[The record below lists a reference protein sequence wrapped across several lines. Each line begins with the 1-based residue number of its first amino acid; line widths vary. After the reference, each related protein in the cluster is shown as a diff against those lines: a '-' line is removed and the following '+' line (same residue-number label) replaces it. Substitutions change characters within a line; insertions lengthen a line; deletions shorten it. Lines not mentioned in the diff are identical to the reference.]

1 MALYNTSIRRPV
13 ATAMAFLVVIVVGVV
28 SFLYLPVDLLP
39 EIEYPR
45 LTVYTN
51 YENVGPEEMEK
62 IITDPVANA
71 VSGVPNVER
80 LTSRS
85 EEGASRVSLEFAQG
99 TDLNAAA
106 NDVRAAL
113 DRIRDDLP
121 VEAEPPGIWKF
132 DPNSQEIVSIAV
144 ESSRDLESLT
154 RLLERNLSRQFE
166 QIPGVGTINVRGG
179 IYRQIRVN
187 LQRDRLKAYDLS
199 AAQVR
204 QAISQSNV
212 ALPGGNVK
220 EGLSDLYVRTQGEY
234 QSLDEIRRTVVTT
247 NDGMPVRVQDVA
259 TVVDGFEDLDRIV
272 VLDGAPVI
280 RLEIQKQSGANT
292 VTVAQQI
299 REEVDRIN
307 AGRNDVELT
316 VVSDQSEFIRKS
328 INNVQNSAIW
338 GSLLAIL
345 VLYLFL
351 RNGST
356 TFIIALSIPI
366 SIIATFALLY
376 FNDLTLNQMTFGG
389 LALGVGLIV
398 DNAIVVLE
406 NIIRQREEN
415 GLSLKEAASVGTQE
429 VAGAIIASTLTTSVI
444 FLPLVFARTTT
455 AALFQSLALVV
466 VFALAC
472 SLLVALTLVPMMASR
487 FLTVDADDA
496 DSTPAASGETT
507 ANASHDTASR
517 NTASRE
523 TTSGD
528 PTSGDTTSGDTT
540 SSDTTRRSWFQRW
553 FARLE
558 TTYSDL
564 IRSALQHRLAV
575 FGVTGVL
582 LVGAIALWPM
592 VDVEL
597 APQTDANQIDVDLEM
612 AQGTNIAVVMEYLD
626 ELEQRVKPFL
636 PEEDTQ
642 HFVKQVR
649 PWGAEVEIQLKSAE
663 ERSVNSYELAD
674 RIREEVV
681 GKVPGADLRVSAQSG
696 LWILRRIFSTGGGN
710 EALQVELRGYDLDQA
725 RDISQR
731 IRTRLERIDG
741 VSGARTGR
749 REGRPEQ
756 NIRFLRDKISSL
768 GLSTQEVAQA
778 VQTNLGGSR
787 AAVFREGGDQFP
799 ITVRLR
805 PEDRLSVQDLDNV
818 SIRTPDGQT
827 VPLSS
832 LVSTDR
838 GRGPT
843 EIRRIN
849 GQRVTYITA
858 TLTSDAV
865 LGDVVDRARADLAQ
879 MDLPEGFAVTFGGE
893 YREQQK
899 AQQDFFIA
907 IIMALILIY
916 MVMAGQFERF
926 LDPLVVMF
934 SVPLVLIGVLPTL
947 VLTGT
952 TVNIQSVMGLVM
964 LIGIVV
970 NNAIVLVD
978 YINLMRRERELPL
991 LDAVA
996 EAGRLRLRPIL
1007 MTTLTTILG
1016 LVPLAL
1022 GIGAGAEIQAA
1033 LARVVIGGLTASTL
1047 VTLVLIPVAYV
1058 TIDRA
1063 ANRLRGR
1070 LPDWSWLPSARQ
1082 PRVTGTTG

>member
-1 MALYNTSIRRPV
+1 MSLYDLSIRRPV
-13 ATAMAFLVVIVVGVV
+13 ATAMTFLAIIVVGSV
-28 SFLYLPVDLLP
+28 SFYYLPVDLLP

-45 LTVYTN
+45 VTVYTN
-51 YENVGPEEMEK
+51 YPNVGPEEVET
-62 IITDPVANA
+62 IITDPVSNA
-71 VSGVPNVER
+71 VSSVPNVER
-80 LTSRS
+80 LTSSS
-85 EEGASRVSLEFAQG
+85 EEGASRVNLEFAQG

-132 DPNSQEIVSIAV
+132 DPNSQEIVTVAV
-144 ESSRDLESLT
+144 ESSRDMESLT
-154 RLLERNLSRQFE
+154 RLLERNLGKQFE
-166 QIPGVGTINVRGG
+166 QIPGVGTLDIRGG

-187 LQRDRLKAYDLS
+187 INRDRLKSYNLS
-199 AAQVR
+199 AAQVQ
-204 QAISQSNV
+204 QAIGQSNV

-220 EGLSDLYVRTQGEY
+220 EGLNDLYVRTQGEY
-234 QSLDEIRRTVVTT
+234 ESLDEIRRTVVTT
-247 NDGMPVRVQDVA
+247 AGTTPIRVEDVA
-259 TVVDGFEDLDRIV
+259 EVVDGYEDLGRIAELNGV
-272 VLDGAPVI
+272 PVL

-292 VTVAQQI
+292 VSVANNI
-299 REEVDRIN
+299 RTEVERIN
-307 AGRNDVELT
+307 ETRSDVRLT
-316 VVSDQSEFIRKS
+316 VVSDQSDFIRKS

-366 SIIATFALLY
+366 SIIATFALLF

-415 GLSLKEAASVGTQE
+415 GRSLKEAASIGTRE
-429 VAGAIIASTLTTSVI
+429 VAGAIVASTLTTSVI

-466 VFALAC
+466 VFALVC

-487 FLTVDADDA
+487 FLTIDA
-496 DSTPAASGETT
+496 GEQTIDLDE
-507 ANASHDTASR
+507 SK
-517 NTASRE
+517 
-523 TTSGD
+523 
-528 PTSGDTTSGDTT
+528 
-540 SSDTTRRSWFQRW
+540 SWFQRA

-558 TTYSDL
+558 NRY
-564 IRSALQHRLAV
+564 SALIERLLSRRWWV
-575 FGVTGVL
+575 FGTTAVL
-582 LVGAIALWPM
+582 LGGAIALWPM
-592 VDVEL
+592 VSIEL
-597 APQTDANQIDVDLEM
+597 APQTDANEIDIDLEM

-626 ELEQRVKPFL
+626 ELEKNVKPLL
-636 PEEDTQ
+636 PEQDMEN
-642 HFVKQVR
+642 FAKQVQ
-649 PWGAEVEIQLKSAE
+649 PWGAEVEIRLKSAG
-663 ERSVNSYELAD
+663 ERSINTFALAD
-674 RIREEVV
+674 SIRSQIL
-681 GKVPGADLRVSAQSG
+681 GTVPGADIQVDAQSG
-696 LWILRRIFSTGGGN
+696 LWILRRVFSTGGGN
-710 EALQVELRGYDLDQA
+710 QALQVELRGYDLERA
-725 RDISQR
+725 RSLSER
-731 IRTRLERIDG
+731 IQSRLEG
-741 VSGARTGR
+741 VEGIASARTGR

-768 GLSTQEVAQA
+768 GLTTQEVAAA
-778 VQTNLGGSR
+778 VQTNVGGSR
-787 AAVFREGGDQFP
+787 AASYRTGGEQFP

-805 PEDRLSVQDLDNV
+805 PEDRLSVKDLDNV
-818 SIRTPDGQT
+818 SIQTPDGES
-827 VPLSS
+827 VPLST
-832 LVSTDR
+832 LVETTR

-849 GQRVTYITA
+849 GQRVTYISA
-858 TLTSDAV
+858 TLNSNAV
-865 LGDVVDRARADLAQ
+865 LGEVVERARDDLAELN
-879 MDLPEGFAVTFGGE
+879 LPEGFSITFGGE

-899 AQQDFFIA
+899 AQTDFLIA
-907 IIMALILIY
+907 IIMALVLIY

-926 LDPLVVMF
+926 LDPFVVMF

-952 TVNIQSVMGLVM
+952 TANIQSVMGFVM

-978 YINLMRRERELPL
+978 YINLMRREREMDLLP
-991 LDAVA
+991 AVA

-1007 MTTLTTILG
+1007 MTTLTTVLG
-1016 LVPLAL
+1016 LAPLAL

-1033 LARVVIGGLTASTL
+1033 LARVVIGGLLASTL
-1047 VTLVLIPVAYV
+1047 ITLVLIPTAYV
-1058 TIDRA
+1058 SLELTARSV
-1063 ANRLRGR
+1063 RSK
-1070 LPDWSWLPSARQ
+1070 LPDWSWLPDSTLR
-1082 PRVTGTTG
+1082 PRRA

>member
-1 MALYNTSIRRPV
+1 MALYDTSIRRPV
-13 ATAMAFLVVIVVGVV
+13 ATAMAFLVIIVVGVV
-28 SFLYLPVDLLP
+28 SFRYLPVDLLP
-39 EIEYPR
+39 EIEFPR
-45 LTVYTN
+45 VTVYTN
-51 YENVGPEEMEK
+51 YPNVGPEEIEK

-80 LTSRS
+80 MTSRS
-85 EEGASRVSLEFAQG
+85 DEGGSRVSLEFAQG
-99 TDLNAAA
+99 TNLDAAT

-144 ESSRDLESLT
+144 ESRRDMESLT
-154 RLLERNLSRQFE
+154 RLMERDLSKRFE
-166 QIPGVGTINVRGG
+166 QIPGVGTLNIQGG

-187 LQRDRLKAYDLS
+187 IDRDRLKAYDMS
-199 AAQVR
+199 AAQVE

-212 ALPGGNVK
+212 TLPGGNVK
-220 EGLSDLYVRTQGEY
+220 EGLNDLYVRTQGEY
-234 QSLDEIRRTVVTT
+234 QSLAQIRRTIVAMVE
-247 NDGMPVRVQDVA
+247 GSPVRVEDVA
-259 TVVDGFEDLDRIV
+259 RVTDGYEDVQRIAE
-272 VLDGAPVI
+272 LNGIPVI

-292 VTVAQQI
+292 VTVADAI
-299 REEVDRIN
+299 RAEVERIN
-307 AGRNDVELT
+307 ETRSDVRLT

-366 SIIATFALLY
+366 SIIATFGLLF

-406 NIIRQREEN
+406 NIIRRREEE
-415 GLSLKEAASVGTQE
+415 GLSLIEAASVGTRE
-429 VAGAIIASTLTTSVI
+429 VAGAIVASTLTTSVI

-487 FLTVDADDA
+487 FLTVDPDA
-496 DSTPAASGETT
+496 EKTEEG
-507 ANASHDTASR
+507 
-517 NTASRE
+517 
-523 TTSGD
+523 TSK
-528 PTSGDTTSGDTT
+528 P
-540 SSDTTRRSWFQRW
+540 WFQRA

-558 TTYSDL
+558 QRYSRT
-564 IRSALQHRLAV
+564 IRAALSYRKAV
-575 FGVTGVL
+575 FAVTGVL
-582 LVGAIALWPM
+582 LAGAIALWPM
-592 VDVEL
+592 ISVEL
-597 APQTDANQIDVDLEM
+597 APQTEASEIDVDLEM
-612 AQGTNIAVVMEYLD
+612 AQGTNIAVVMEYLNELQRRVEPILPRD
-626 ELEQRVKPFL
+626 EMENFA
-636 PEEDTQ
+636 
-642 HFVKQVR
+642 KQVQ
-649 PWGAEVEIQLKSAE
+649 PWGAEVEIRLKPSG
-663 ERSVNSYELAD
+663 ERSVSAFALAD
-674 RIREEVV
+674 RIRSAVV
-681 GKVPGADLRVSAQSG
+681 GQVPGADIRVRAQSG
-696 LWILRRIFSTGGGN
+696 LWILRRVFSSGGGN
-710 EALQVELRGYDLDQA
+710 DALQVELRGYDLEQA
-725 RDISQR
+725 RRIAQR
-731 IRTRLERIDG
+731 IRRTLETVDG
-741 VSGARTGR
+741 VAGARAGR

-768 GLSTQEVAQA
+768 GLTTREVAQA
-778 VQTNLGGSR
+778 VQTNVGGSR
-787 AAVFREGGDQFP
+787 AAAFRQGGEQFP
-799 ITVRLR
+799 IMVRLQ
-805 PEDRLSVQDLDNV
+805 PEDRLSVKDLDNV
-818 SIRTPDGQT
+818 SIRTPSGQT
-827 VPLSS
+827 VPISS
-832 LVSTDR
+832 LITMNR

-849 GQRVTYITA
+849 GQRVTYISA
-858 TLTSDAV
+858 TLESGAV
-865 LGDVVDRARADLAQ
+865 LGEVVERSREALSDIA
-879 MDLPEGFAVTFGGE
+879 LPEGFSIVFGGE

-899 AQQDFFIA
+899 AQQDFLIA
-907 IIMALILIY
+907 IIMALVLIY
-916 MVMAGQFERF
+916 IVMAGQFERF
-926 LDPLVVMF
+926 LDPLIVMF
-934 SVPLVLIGVLPTL
+934 SVPLVIIGVVPTL
-947 VLTGT
+947 LLTGT

-978 YINLMRRERELPL
+978 YINLMRRERGLELF
-991 LDAVA
+991 DAVA

-1007 MTTLTTILG
+1007 MTTLTTVLG

-1047 VTLVLIPVAYV
+1047 ITLGLIPVAYV
-1058 TIDRA
+1058 SVELTA
-1063 ANRLRGR
+1063 QRLRTL
-1070 LPDWSWLPSARQ
+1070 LPDWSWLPQ
-1082 PRVTGTTG
+1082 PGPADVRRSKA

>member
-1 MALYNTSIRRPV
+1 MALYDTSIRRPV
-13 ATAMAFLVVIVVGVV
+13 ATAMAFLVIIVVGVV
-28 SFLYLPVDLLP
+28 SFRYLPVDLLP
-39 EIEYPR
+39 EIEFPR
-45 LTVYTN
+45 VTVYTN
-51 YENVGPEEMEK
+51 YPNVGPEEIEK

-80 LTSRS
+80 MTSRS
-85 EEGASRVSLEFAQG
+85 DEGGSRVSLEFAQG
-99 TDLNAAA
+99 TNLDAAT

-144 ESSRDLESLT
+144 ESRRDMESLT
-154 RLLERNLSRQFE
+154 RLMERDLSKRFE
-166 QIPGVGTINVRGG
+166 QIPGVGTLNIQGG

-187 LQRDRLKAYDLS
+187 IDRDRLKAYDMS
-199 AAQVR
+199 AAQVE

-212 ALPGGNVK
+212 TLPGGNVK
-220 EGLSDLYVRTQGEY
+220 EGLNDLYVRTQGEY
-234 QSLDEIRRTVVTT
+234 QSLAQIRRTIVAMVE
-247 NDGMPVRVQDVA
+247 GSPVRVEDIARVTDGYEDVQ
-259 TVVDGFEDLDRIV
+259 RIAE
-272 VLDGAPVI
+272 LNGIPVI

-292 VTVAQQI
+292 VTVADAI
-299 REEVDRIN
+299 RAEVERIN
-307 AGRNDVELT
+307 ETRSDVRLT

-366 SIIATFALLY
+366 SIIATFGLLF

-406 NIIRQREEN
+406 NIIRRREEE
-415 GLSLKEAASVGTQE
+415 GLSLIEAASVGTRE
-429 VAGAIIASTLTTSVI
+429 VAGAIVASTLTTSVI

-487 FLTVDADDA
+487 FLTVDPDA
-496 DSTPAASGETT
+496 EKTEEG
-507 ANASHDTASR
+507 
-517 NTASRE
+517 
-523 TTSGD
+523 TSK
-528 PTSGDTTSGDTT
+528 P
-540 SSDTTRRSWFQRW
+540 WFQRA

-558 TTYSDL
+558 QQYSRT
-564 IRSALQHRLAV
+564 IRAALSYRKAV
-575 FGVTGVL
+575 FAVTGVL
-582 LVGAIALWPM
+582 LAGAIALWPM
-592 VDVEL
+592 ISVEL
-597 APQTDANQIDVDLEM
+597 APQTEASEIDVDLEM
-612 AQGTNIAVVMEYLD
+612 AQGTNIAVVMEYLNELQRRVEPILPRD
-626 ELEQRVKPFL
+626 EMENFA
-636 PEEDTQ
+636 
-642 HFVKQVR
+642 KQVQ
-649 PWGAEVEIQLKSAE
+649 PWGAEVEIRLKPSG
-663 ERSVNSYELAD
+663 ERSVSAFALAD
-674 RIREEVV
+674 RIRSAVV
-681 GKVPGADLRVSAQSG
+681 GQVPGADIRVRAQSG
-696 LWILRRIFSTGGGN
+696 LWILRRVFSSGGGN
-710 EALQVELRGYDLDQA
+710 DALQVELRGYDLEQA
-725 RDISQR
+725 RRIAQR
-731 IRTRLERIDG
+731 IRRTLETVDG
-741 VSGARTGR
+741 VAGARAGR

-768 GLSTQEVAQA
+768 GLTTREVAQA
-778 VQTNLGGSR
+778 VQTNVGGSR
-787 AAVFREGGDQFP
+787 AAAFRQGGEQFP
-799 ITVRLR
+799 IMVRLQ
-805 PEDRLSVQDLDNV
+805 PEDRLSVKDLDNV
-818 SIRTPDGQT
+818 SIRTPSGQT
-827 VPLSS
+827 VPISS
-832 LVSTDR
+832 LITMNR

-849 GQRVTYITA
+849 GQRVTYISA
-858 TLTSDAV
+858 TLESGAV
-865 LGDVVDRARADLAQ
+865 LGEVVERSREALSDIA
-879 MDLPEGFAVTFGGE
+879 LPEGFSIVFGGE

-899 AQQDFFIA
+899 AQQDFLIA
-907 IIMALILIY
+907 IIMALVLIY

-926 LDPLVVMF
+926 LDPLIVMF
-934 SVPLVLIGVLPTL
+934 SVPLVIIGVVPTL
-947 VLTGT
+947 LLTGT

-978 YINLMRRERELPL
+978 YINLMRRERGLELF
-991 LDAVA
+991 DAVA

-1007 MTTLTTILG
+1007 MTTLTTVLG

-1047 VTLVLIPVAYV
+1047 ITLGLIPVAYV
-1058 TIDRA
+1058 SVELTA
-1063 ANRLRGR
+1063 QRLRTL
-1070 LPDWSWLPSARQ
+1070 LPDWSWLPQ
-1082 PRVTGTTG
+1082 PGPADVRPSKA

>member
-1 MALYNTSIRRPV
+1 MSLSDLSIRRPV
-13 ATAMAFLVVIVVGVV
+13 ATAMTFLAIIVVGSV
-28 SFLYLPVDLLP
+28 SFYYLPVDLLP

-45 LTVYTN
+45 VTVYTN
-51 YENVGPEEMEK
+51 YPNVGPEEVES

-71 VSGVPNVER
+71 VSSVPNVER
-80 LTSRS
+80 MTSQS
-85 EEGASRVSLEFAQG
+85 EEGESRVNLEFAQG

-113 DRIRDDLP
+113 DRVRDELP

-144 ESSRDLESLT
+144 ESSRDMESLT
-154 RLLERNLSRQFE
+154 RLLERNLGKQFE
-166 QIPGVGTINVRGG
+166 QIPGVGTLNIRGG

-187 LQRDRLKAYDLS
+187 INRDRLKSYNLS
-199 AAQVR
+199 AAQVQ
-204 QAISQSNV
+204 QAIAQSNV

-220 EGLSDLYVRTQGEY
+220 EGLNDLYVRTQGEY
-234 QSLDEIRRTVVTT
+234 ESLDEIRRTVVARAGET
-247 NDGMPVRVQDVA
+247 PIRVEDVA
-259 TVVDGFEDLDRIV
+259 EVVDGYEDLNRIAELNGIP
-272 VLDGAPVI
+272 VL
-280 RLEIQKQSGANT
+280 RLQIQKQSGANT
-292 VTVAQQI
+292 VTVADNI
-299 REEVDRIN
+299 RSEVKRVN
-307 AGRNDVELT
+307 ETRSDVQLT
-316 VVSDQSEFIRKS
+316 VVSDQSDFIRKS

-366 SIIATFALLY
+366 SIIATFALLF

-415 GLSLKEAASVGTQE
+415 GRSLKEAASIGTRE
-429 VAGAIIASTLTTSVI
+429 VAGAIVASTLTTSVI

-466 VFALAC
+466 VFALVC

-487 FLTVDADDA
+487 FLTVDAGEQTIDQDD
-496 DSTPAASGETT
+496 SK
-507 ANASHDTASR
+507 
-517 NTASRE
+517 
-523 TTSGD
+523 
-528 PTSGDTTSGDTT
+528 
-540 SSDTTRRSWFQRW
+540 SWFQRA

-558 TTYSDL
+558 NRYSRL
-564 IRSALQHRLAV
+564 IERLLSRRWWV
-575 FGVTGVL
+575 FGTTALL
-582 LVGAIALWPM
+582 LVGSLALWPM
-592 VDVEL
+592 ISIEL

-626 ELEQRVKPFL
+626 ELERNVKPIL
-636 PEEDTQ
+636 PEEDMEN
-642 HFVKQVR
+642 FAKQVQ
-649 PWGAEVEIQLKSAE
+649 PWGAEVEIRLKSAS
-663 ERSVNSYELAD
+663 ERSVNTFALAD
-674 RIREEVV
+674 SIRSQIL
-681 GKVPGADLRVSAQSG
+681 GTVPGADIQVDAQSG
-696 LWILRRIFSTGGGN
+696 LWILRRVFSTGGGN
-710 EALQVELRGYDLDQA
+710 QALQVELRGYDLEQA
-725 RDISQR
+725 RALSER
-731 IRTRLERIDG
+731 IQSRLEG
-741 VSGARTGR
+741 VEGVASARTGR

-768 GLSTQEVAQA
+768 GLSTQEVAAA
-778 VQTNLGGSR
+778 VQTNVGGSQ
-787 AAVFREGGDQFP
+787 AASYRSGGEQFP

-818 SIRTPDGQT
+818 SVQTPNGES
-827 VPLSS
+827 VPLST
-832 LVSTDR
+832 LVDTDR

-849 GQRVTYITA
+849 GQRVTYISA
-858 TLTSDAV
+858 TLNSDAV
-865 LGDVVDRARADLAQ
+865 LGEVVERARDNLADLT
-879 MDLPEGFAVTFGGE
+879 LPEGFSITFGGE

-899 AQQDFFIA
+899 AQTDFLIA

-978 YINLMRRERELPL
+978 YINLMRREHEMDLLP
-991 LDAVA
+991 AVA

-1007 MTTLTTILG
+1007 MTTLTTVLG
-1016 LVPLAL
+1016 LIPLAL

-1033 LARVVIGGLTASTL
+1033 LARVVIGGLLASTL
-1047 VTLVLIPVAYV
+1047 VTLVLIPAAYV
-1058 TIDRA
+1058 SLELTARTV
-1063 ANRLRGR
+1063 RSK
-1070 LPDWSWLPSARQ
+1070 LPDWSWLPDSTLR
-1082 PRVTGTTG
+1082 PRRA

>member
-1 MALYNTSIRRPV
+1 MALQDVSIRRPV
-13 ATAMAFLVVIVVGVV
+13 ATAMTFLVVIVVGAV
-28 SFLYLPVDLLP
+28 SFYYLPVDLLP

-45 LTVYTN
+45 VTVYTN
-51 YENVGPEEMEK
+51 YPNVGPEEIEQ

-71 VSGVPNVER
+71 VSSVPNVER
-80 LTSRS
+80 MTSQS
-85 EEGASRVSLEFAQG
+85 DEGGSRVNLEFAQG

-144 ESSRDLESLT
+144 ESRRDLSSLT
-154 RLLERNLSRQFE
+154 RLLERNLSKQFE

-187 LQRDRLKAYDLS
+187 INRDRLKAYDLS
-199 AAQVR
+199 AAQVQ
-204 QAISQSNV
+204 QAIGQSNV

-220 EGLSDLYVRTQGEY
+220 EGLKDLYVRTQGEY
-234 QSLDEIRRTVVTT
+234 QSLDQIRSTIVAMA
-247 NDGMPVRVQDVA
+247 NGAPVRVKDVA
-259 TVVDGFEDLDRIV
+259 EVVDGYEDLGRIAELNGV
-272 VLDGAPVI
+272 PVL

-292 VTVAQQI
+292 VSVA
-299 REEVDRIN
+299 DRIRTEVQRVN
-307 AGRNDVELT
+307 ETRSDVQLT

-328 INNVQNSAIW
+328 INNVQNSAVW

-366 SIIATFALLY
+366 SIIATFALLF

-415 GLSLKEAASVGTQE
+415 GRSLKEAASVGTRE
-429 VAGAIIASTLTTSVI
+429 VAGAIVASTLTTSVI

-455 AALFQSLALVV
+455 ASLFQALALVV
-466 VFALAC
+466 VFALVC

-487 FLTVDADDA
+487 FLTVEAGEGDATDD
-496 DSTPAASGETT
+496 
-507 ANASHDTASR
+507 
-517 NTASRE
+517 
-523 TTSGD
+523 TSK
-528 PTSGDTTSGDTT
+528 
-540 SSDTTRRSWFQRW
+540 SWFQRA
-553 FARLE
+553 FAALE
-558 TTYSDL
+558 NRYSAA
-564 IRSALQHRLAV
+564 IRSVLNRRWLV
-575 FGVTGVL
+575 FGTTGVV
-582 LVGAIALWPM
+582 LVGALALWPF
-592 VDVEL
+592 VSVEL

-612 AQGTNIAVVMEYLD
+612 AQGTNIAVVMEYLE
-626 ELEQRVKPFL
+626 ELEQRVRPML
-636 PEEDTQ
+636 PREDVE
-642 HFVKQVR
+642 HFAKQVQ
-649 PWGAEVEIQLKSAE
+649 PWGAEVEVQLKSAG
-663 ERSVNSYELAD
+663 ERSVNTFALAD
-674 RIREEVV
+674 SIRSEVV
-681 GKVPGADLRVSAQSG
+681 GKVPGADVRVSAQSG
-696 LWILRRIFSTGGGN
+696 LWILRRIFSVGGGN
-710 EALQVELRGYDLDQA
+710 EDLQIELRGYDLKQA
-725 RDISQR
+725 QKIAQR
-731 IRTRLERIDG
+731 ITQRLETVEG
-741 VSGARTGR
+741 VAGARSGR

-768 GLSTQEVAQA
+768 GLTTQEVARA

-787 AAVFREGGDQFP
+787 AASYRTGGEQFP

-818 SIRTPDGQT
+818 SIRTPDGNA
-827 VPLSS
+827 VPISS
-832 LVSTDR
+832 LITTNR

-843 EIRRIN
+843 EIQRIN
-849 GQRVTYITA
+849 GQRVTYISA

-865 LGDVVDRARADLAQ
+865 LGEVVDRARQELSTLP
-879 MDLPEGFAVTFGGE
+879 LPEGFSITFGGQ

-899 AQQDFFIA
+899 AQTDFMIA
-907 IIMALILIY
+907 IIMALVLIY

-926 LDPLVVMF
+926 LDPLIVMF
-934 SVPLVLIGVLPTL
+934 SVPLVLVGVLPTL
-947 VLTGT
+947 VFTGT
-952 TVNIQSVMGLVM
+952 TINIQSVMGFVM

-978 YINLMRRERELPL
+978 YINLMRRERDLPL
-991 LDAVA
+991 FEAVA

-1022 GIGAGAEIQAA
+1022 GLGAGAEIQAA
-1033 LARVVIGGLTASTL
+1033 LARVVIGGLAASTL
-1047 VTLVLIPVAYV
+1047 ITLLLIPVAYV
-1058 TIDRA
+1058 SADLA
-1063 ANRLRGR
+1063 ARKLRSA
-1070 LPDWSWLPSARQ
+1070 LPDWHWLPDAGRVR
-1082 PRVTGTTG
+1082 PRKA

>member
-1 MALYNTSIRRPV
+1 MAIYDTSIRRPV
-13 ATAMAFLVVIVVGVV
+13 ATAMTFLVVIVIGVV
-28 SFLYLPVDLLP
+28 SFGYLPVDLLP

-51 YENVGPEEMEK
+51 YPNVGPEEVEK

-80 LTSRS
+80 MTSRS
-85 EEGASRVSLEFAQG
+85 EEGGSRVSLEFAQG

-132 DPNSQEIVSIAV
+132 DPNQQEIVTIAV
-144 ESSRDLESLT
+144 ESSRHMESLT
-154 RLLERNLSRQFE
+154 RMLERDLAKRFE
-166 QIPGVGTINVRGG
+166 QIPGVGTLNIQGG
-179 IYRQIRVN
+179 IYREIRVN
-187 LQRDRLKAYDLS
+187 LDRDRLKAFDLS
-199 AAQVR
+199 AAQVQ

-234 QSLDEIRRTVVTT
+234 QSLDQIRRTVVTT
-247 NDGMPVRVQDVA
+247 MDGSPVRVQDVA
-259 TVVDGFEDLDRIV
+259 DVVDGYEDLQRIAELNGVPV
-272 VLDGAPVI
+272 V

-292 VTVAQQI
+292 VTVAEQI
-299 REEVDRIN
+299 REEVERIN
-307 AGRNDVELT
+307 ASRSDVKLT
-316 VVSDQSEFIRKS
+316 VVSDQSEFIRTS
-328 INNVQNSAIW
+328 IDNVQNSAIW

-366 SIIATFALLY
+366 SIIATFGLLF

-415 GLSLKEAASVGTQE
+415 GRSLAEAASVGTRE

-455 AALFQSLALVV
+455 ADLFQSLALVV
-466 VFALAC
+466 VFALVC
-472 SLLVALTLVPMMASR
+472 SLFVALTLVPMMASR
-487 FLTVDADDA
+487 FLTIDKGEGTAEQDA
-496 DSTPAASGETT
+496 SK
-507 ANASHDTASR
+507 
-517 NTASRE
+517 
-523 TTSGD
+523 
-528 PTSGDTTSGDTT
+528 
-540 SSDTTRRSWFQRW
+540 SWFQRA
-553 FARLE
+553 FAAAENR
-558 TTYSDL
+558 YAAL
-564 IRSALQHRLAV
+564 IRTALARRAWV
-575 FGVTGVL
+575 FGTTVVL
-582 LVGAIALWPM
+582 LGGALALWPLIS
-592 VDVEL
+592 VEL
-597 APQTDANQIDVDLEM
+597 APQTDANEIDVDLDM

-626 ELEQRVKPFL
+626 ELERRVKPLL
-636 PEEDTQ
+636 PEDDMEN
-642 HFVKQVR
+642 FAKQVQ
-649 PWGAEVEIQLKSAE
+649 PWGAEVEIRLKSAG
-663 ERSVNSYELAD
+663 ERSVNSFKLAD
-674 RIREEVV
+674 EIRDEVI
-681 GKVPGADLRVSAQSG
+681 GQVPGADVRVSAQSG
-696 LWILRRIFSTGGGN
+696 LWILRRIFSVGGGT
-710 EALQVELRGYDLDQA
+710 EALQVELRGYDLEQA
-725 RDISQR
+725 YSIGQR
-731 IRTRLERIDG
+731 IRSRLEAVDG
-741 VSGARTGR
+741 VASVRVGR

-768 GLSTQEVAQA
+768 GLTTEEVARA
-778 VQTNLGGSR
+778 VQTNVGGSR
-787 AAVFREGGDQFP
+787 AAVYRTGGEQFP

-805 PEDRLSVQDLDNV
+805 PEDRLSVNDLDNV
-818 SIRTPDGQT
+818 SIRTPTGES
-827 VPLSS
+827 VP
-832 LVSTDR
+832 VSTLVTMDR

-849 GQRVTYITA
+849 GQRVTYISA
-858 TLTSDAV
+858 TLTSNAV
-865 LGDVVDRARADLAQ
+865 LGEVVERSRRALSDLS
-879 MDLPEGFAVTFGGE
+879 LPEGFSIAFGGE

-899 AQQDFFIA
+899 AQTDFLIA
-907 IIMALILIY
+907 ILMALVLIY

-926 LDPLVVMF
+926 LDPLIVMF
-934 SVPLVLIGVLPTL
+934 SVPLVLVGILPTL
-947 VLTGT
+947 VLTNT

-978 YINLMRRERELPL
+978 YINLMRRERG
-991 LDAVA
+991 LDLQEAVA

-1016 LVPLAL
+1016 LLPLAL

-1047 VTLVLIPVAYV
+1047 ITLVLIPVAYV
-1058 TIDRA
+1058 SVEHLARRA
-1063 ANRLRGR
+1063 RAL
-1070 LPDWSWLPSARQ
+1070 LPDWQWLPQPGESVRTAR
-1082 PRVTGTTG
+1082 

>member
-1 MALYNTSIRRPV
+1 MSLYDASIRRPV
-13 ATAMAFLVVIVVGVV
+13 ATAMTFLAILVVGSV
-28 SFLYLPVDLLP
+28 SFYYLPVDLLP

-45 LTVYTN
+45 VTVYTN
-51 YENVGPEEMEK
+51 YANVGPEEMET
-62 IITDPVANA
+62 IVTDPVSNA
-71 VSGVPNVER
+71 VSSVPNVER
-80 LTSRS
+80 MTSSS
-85 EEGASRVSLEFAQG
+85 EEGESRVNLEFAQG

-132 DPNSQEIVSIAV
+132 DPNSQEIVTIAV
-144 ESSRDLESLT
+144 ESSRDMESLT
-154 RLLERNLSRQFE
+154 RLLERNLGKQFE
-166 QIPGVGTINVRGG
+166 QIPGVGTLNIQGG
-179 IYRQIRVN
+179 IYRQVRVN
-187 LQRDRLKAYDLS
+187 IDRDRLKSYNLS
-199 AAQVR
+199 AAQVQ

-220 EGLSDLYVRTQGEY
+220 EGLKDLYVRTQGEY
-234 QSLDEIRRTVVTT
+234 ESLREIRRTVVTT
-247 NDGMPVRVQDVA
+247 AGQTPIRVDDVA
-259 TVVDGFEDLDRIV
+259 EVVDGYEDLDRIAELNGVPV
-272 VLDGAPVI
+272 VRLD
-280 RLEIQKQSGANT
+280 IQKQSGANT
-292 VTVAQQI
+292 VTVADNI
-299 REEVDRIN
+299 RAEVERIN
-307 AGRNDVELT
+307 KARSDVRLT
-316 VVSDQSEFIRKS
+316 VVSDQSDFIRKS

-366 SIIATFALLY
+366 SIIATFALLF

-415 GLSLKEAASVGTQE
+415 GRSLKEAASIGTRE
-429 VAGAIIASTLTTSVI
+429 VAGAIVASTLTTSVI

-466 VFALAC
+466 VFALVC

-487 FLTVDADDA
+487 FLTVDAGEQAIDQDA
-496 DSTPAASGETT
+496 SK
-507 ANASHDTASR
+507 
-517 NTASRE
+517 
-523 TTSGD
+523 
-528 PTSGDTTSGDTT
+528 
-540 SSDTTRRSWFQRW
+540 SWFQRA

-558 TTYSDL
+558 NRYSRL
-564 IRSALQHRLAV
+564 IELLLGRRWLV
-575 FGVTGVL
+575 FGTTVVL
-582 LVGAIALWPM
+582 LGGAVALWPL
-592 VDVEL
+592 VSVEL
-597 APQTDANQIDVDLEM
+597 APQTDANQIDIDLQM

-626 ELEQRVKPFL
+626 ELEQNVKPHL
-636 PEEDTQ
+636 PEEDMEN
-642 HFVKQVR
+642 FAKQVQ
-649 PWGAEVEIQLKSAE
+649 PWGAEVEIRLKSAS
-663 ERSVNSYELAD
+663 ERSVNTFALAD
-674 RIREEVV
+674 SIRSEVL
-681 GKVPGADLRVSAQSG
+681 GSVPGADIRVGAQSG
-696 LWILRRIFSTGGGN
+696 LWILRRVFSTGGGN
-710 EALQVELRGYDLDQA
+710 EALQVELRGYDLDRA
-725 RDISQR
+725 RSISER
-731 IRTRLERIDG
+731 IESRLEG
-741 VSGARTGR
+741 VAGIASARTGR

-768 GLSTQEVAQA
+768 GLTVREVAAA
-778 VQTNLGGSR
+778 VQTNVGGSR
-787 AAVFREGGDQFP
+787 AASYRSGGEQFP

-805 PEDRLSVQDLDNV
+805 PEDRLSVDDLDNV
-818 SIRTPDGQT
+818 SIQPPEGGS
-827 VPLSS
+827 VPLST
-832 LVSTDR
+832 LVETNR

-843 EIRRIN
+843 EIQRIN
-849 GQRVTYITA
+849 GQRVTYISA
-858 TLTSDAV
+858 TLNSDAV
-865 LGDVVDRARADLAQ
+865 LGEVVQRARGDLADLN
-879 MDLPEGFAVTFGGE
+879 LPEGFSVTFGGE

-899 AQQDFFIA
+899 AQTDFLIA
-907 IIMALILIY
+907 IIMALVLIY

-926 LDPLVVMF
+926 LDPFVVMF

-978 YINLMRRERELPL
+978 YINLMRREHGMDLLP
-991 LDAVA
+991 AVA

-1007 MTTLTTILG
+1007 MTTLTTVLG

-1033 LARVVIGGLTASTL
+1033 LARVVIGGLLASTL
-1047 VTLVLIPVAYV
+1047 ITLVLIPTAYV
-1058 TIDRA
+1058 SLELTARTV
-1063 ANRLRGR
+1063 RSK
-1070 LPDWSWLPSARQ
+1070 LPDWSWLPDSTVQ
-1082 PRVTGTTG
+1082 PRRA

>member
-1 MALYNTSIRRPV
+1 MSLYDASIRRPV
-13 ATAMAFLVVIVVGVV
+13 ATAMTFLAILVVGSV
-28 SFLYLPVDLLP
+28 SFYYLPVDLLP

-45 LTVYTN
+45 VTVYTN
-51 YENVGPEEMEK
+51 YANVGPEEMET
-62 IITDPVANA
+62 IVTDPVSNA
-71 VSGVPNVER
+71 VSSVPNVER
-80 LTSRS
+80 MTSSS
-85 EEGASRVSLEFAQG
+85 EEGESRVNLEFAQG

-132 DPNSQEIVSIAV
+132 DPNSQEIVTIAV
-144 ESSRDLESLT
+144 ESSRDMESLT
-154 RLLERNLSRQFE
+154 RLLERNLGKQFE
-166 QIPGVGTINVRGG
+166 QIPGVGTLNIQGG
-179 IYRQIRVN
+179 IYRQVRVN
-187 LQRDRLKAYDLS
+187 IDRDRLKSYNLS
-199 AAQVR
+199 AAQVQ

-220 EGLSDLYVRTQGEY
+220 EGLKDLYVRTQGEY
-234 QSLDEIRRTVVTT
+234 ESLREIRRTVVTT
-247 NDGMPVRVQDVA
+247 AGQTPIRVDDVA
-259 TVVDGFEDLDRIV
+259 EVVDGYEDLDRIAELNGVPV
-272 VLDGAPVI
+272 VRLD
-280 RLEIQKQSGANT
+280 IQKQSGANT
-292 VTVAQQI
+292 VTVADNI
-299 REEVDRIN
+299 RAEVERIN
-307 AGRNDVELT
+307 KARSDVRLT
-316 VVSDQSEFIRKS
+316 VVSDQSDFIRKS

-366 SIIATFALLY
+366 SIIATFALLF

-415 GLSLKEAASVGTQE
+415 GRSLKEAASIGTRE
-429 VAGAIIASTLTTSVI
+429 VAGAIVASTLTTSVI

-466 VFALAC
+466 VFALVC

-487 FLTVDADDA
+487 FLTVDAGEQAIDQDA
-496 DSTPAASGETT
+496 SK
-507 ANASHDTASR
+507 
-517 NTASRE
+517 
-523 TTSGD
+523 
-528 PTSGDTTSGDTT
+528 
-540 SSDTTRRSWFQRW
+540 SWFQRA

-558 TTYSDL
+558 NRYSRL
-564 IRSALQHRLAV
+564 IELLLGRRWLV
-575 FGVTGVL
+575 FGTTVVL
-582 LVGAIALWPM
+582 LGGAVALWPL
-592 VDVEL
+592 VSVEL
-597 APQTDANQIDVDLEM
+597 APQTDANQIDIDLQM

-626 ELEQRVKPFL
+626 ELEQNVKPHL
-636 PEEDTQ
+636 PEEDMEN
-642 HFVKQVR
+642 FAKQVQ
-649 PWGAEVEIQLKSAE
+649 PWGAEVEIRLKSAS
-663 ERSVNSYELAD
+663 ERSVNTFALAD
-674 RIREEVV
+674 SIRSEVL
-681 GKVPGADLRVSAQSG
+681 GSVPGADIRVGAQSG
-696 LWILRRIFSTGGGN
+696 LWILRRVFSTGGGN
-710 EALQVELRGYDLDQA
+710 EALQVELRGYDLDRA
-725 RDISQR
+725 RSISER
-731 IRTRLERIDG
+731 IESRLEG
-741 VSGARTGR
+741 VVGIASARTGR

-768 GLSTQEVAQA
+768 GLTVREVAAA
-778 VQTNLGGSR
+778 VQTNVGGSR
-787 AAVFREGGDQFP
+787 AASYRSGGEQFP

-805 PEDRLSVQDLDNV
+805 PEDRLSVDDLDSV
-818 SIRTPDGQT
+818 SIQPPEGGS
-827 VPLSS
+827 VPLST
-832 LVSTDR
+832 LVETNR

-843 EIRRIN
+843 EIQRIN
-849 GQRVTYITA
+849 GQRVTYISA
-858 TLTSDAV
+858 TLNSDAV
-865 LGDVVDRARADLAQ
+865 LGEVVQRARGDLADLN
-879 MDLPEGFAVTFGGE
+879 LPEGFSVTFGGE

-899 AQQDFFIA
+899 AQTDFLIA
-907 IIMALILIY
+907 IIMALVLIY

-926 LDPLVVMF
+926 LDPFVVMF

-978 YINLMRRERELPL
+978 YINLMRREHGMDLLP
-991 LDAVA
+991 AVA

-1007 MTTLTTILG
+1007 MTTLTTVLG

-1033 LARVVIGGLTASTL
+1033 LARVVIGGLLASTL
-1047 VTLVLIPVAYV
+1047 ITLVLIPTAYV
-1058 TIDRA
+1058 SLELTARTV
-1063 ANRLRGR
+1063 RSK
-1070 LPDWSWLPSARQ
+1070 LPDWSWLPDSTVQ
-1082 PRVTGTTG
+1082 PRRA

>member
-1 MALYNTSIRRPV
+1 MAFYDTSIRRPV
-13 ATAMAFLVVIVVGVV
+13 ATAMAFLVIIVVGVV
-28 SFLYLPVDLLP
+28 SFRYLPVDLLP
-39 EIEYPR
+39 EIEFPR
-45 LTVYTN
+45 VTVYTN
-51 YENVGPEEMEK
+51 YPNVGPEEIEK

-80 LTSRS
+80 MTSRS
-85 EEGASRVSLEFAQG
+85 DEGGSRVSLEFAQG
-99 TDLNAAA
+99 TNLDAAT

-113 DRIRDDLP
+113 DRIRDNLP

-144 ESSRDLESLT
+144 ESRRDMESLT
-154 RLLERNLSRQFE
+154 RLMERDLSKRFE
-166 QIPGVGTINVRGG
+166 QIPGVGTLNIQGG

-187 LQRDRLKAYDLS
+187 IDRERLNAFDMS
-199 AAQVR
+199 AAQVE

-212 ALPGGNVK
+212 TLPGGNVK
-220 EGLSDLYVRTQGEY
+220 EGLNDLYVRTQGEY
-234 QSLDEIRRTVVTT
+234 ESLDQIRSTVVAMV
-247 NDGMPVRVQDVA
+247 DGAPVRVGDVA
-259 TVVDGFEDLDRIV
+259 EVVDGYEDLQRIAELNGV
-272 VLDGAPVI
+272 PVI

-292 VTVAQQI
+292 VTVADAI
-299 REEVDRIN
+299 RAEVDRIN
-307 AGRNDVELT
+307 ETRSDVRLT

-366 SIIATFALLY
+366 SIIATFALLF

-406 NIIRQREEN
+406 NIIRRREED
-415 GLSLKEAASVGTQE
+415 GLSLIEAASVGTRE

-487 FLTVDADDA
+487 FLTVDPD
-496 DSTPAASGETT
+496 E
-507 ANASHDTASR
+507 
-517 NTASRE
+517 
-523 TTSGD
+523 D
-528 PTSGDTTSGDTT
+528 P
-540 SSDTTRRSWFQRW
+540 SDEGAHKSWFQRA
-553 FARLE
+553 FERLE
-558 TTYSDL
+558 QRYSRIIRTILSRRKTVFATT
-564 IRSALQHRLAV
+564 A
-575 FGVTGVL
+575 VL
-582 LVGAIALWPM
+582 LAGAIALWPM
-592 VDVEL
+592 VSVEL
-597 APQTDANQIDVDLEM
+597 APQTEASEIDVDLEM
-612 AQGTNIAVVMEYLD
+612 AQGTNIAVVMEYLNELQRRVEPVLPRD
-626 ELEQRVKPFL
+626 EMENFA
-636 PEEDTQ
+636 
-642 HFVKQVR
+642 KQVQ
-649 PWGAEVEIQLKSAE
+649 PWGAEVEIRLKPSS
-663 ERSVNSYELAD
+663 ERSVSAFALAD
-674 RIREEVV
+674 EIREAVV
-681 GKVPGADLRVSAQSG
+681 GQVPGADIRVRAQSG
-696 LWILRRIFSTGGGN
+696 LWILRRVFSSGGGN
-710 EALQVELRGYDLDQA
+710 EALQVELRGYDMEQA
-725 RDISQR
+725 RR
-731 IRTRLERIDG
+731 IGERIKRTLETIEG
-741 VSGARTGR
+741 VAGARAGR

-768 GLSTQEVAQA
+768 GLTTQEVARA
-778 VQTNLGGSR
+778 VQTNVGGSR
-787 AAVFREGGDQFP
+787 AAAFRQGGEQFP
-799 ITVRLR
+799 IMVRLR
-805 PEDRLSVQDLDNV
+805 PEDRLSVKDIDNV
-818 SIRTPDGQT
+818 SIRTPDGRAI
-827 VPLSS
+827 PISS
-832 LVSTDR
+832 LVTMNR

-849 GQRVTYITA
+849 GQRVTYISA
-858 TLTSDAV
+858 NLESGAV
-865 LGDVVDRARADLAQ
+865 LGEVVERARAELA
-879 MDLPEGFAVTFGGE
+879 DINLPEGFSIVFGGE

-899 AQQDFFIA
+899 AQQDFLIA
-907 IIMALILIY
+907 IIMALVLIY

-926 LDPLVVMF
+926 LDPLIVMF
-934 SVPLVLIGVLPTL
+934 SVPLVLIGVVPTL
-947 VLTGT
+947 LLTGT

-978 YINLMRRERELPL
+978 YINLMRRERGLDL
-991 LDAVA
+991 FDAVA

-1007 MTTLTTILG
+1007 MTTLTTVLG

-1047 VTLVLIPVAYV
+1047 ITLGLIPVAYV
-1058 TIDRA
+1058 SVELTA
-1063 ANRLRGR
+1063 QRLRGV
-1070 LPDWSWLPSARQ
+1070 LPDWSWLPE
-1082 PRVTGTTG
+1082 PGPGTVRPTKA